1 MDLLE
6 QKAFELIQEK
16 LQEALSEQGFLT
28 PVPMEVENG
37 MAVLF
42 TTGEVG
48 YGLFYETKEKRF
60 VLRSTT
66 MKTVNEP
73 GTFRQLSVWLFDA
86 KENDLSDAQSI
97 ANDFLEIVEG
107 SKRREMV
114 QTAKKKRR
122 KDEES
127 NADPLFFFNR
137 MATVFPELRDEMN
150 EERIVY
156 GQVRPTV
163 FAEQHVAPKVEE
175 LAKKYPESD
184 LLKRIGGIFS
194 DLYAAG
200 DADTRAVIGFGV
212 LNNVK
217 DEGAAKAV
225 AAFFTEGSDLAKV
238 YPHTRKLIG
247 KKLKPEKVKKQK
259 KVEARLGS

>member
-1 MDLLE
+1 ME
-6 QKAFELIQEK
+6 QKAFELIEEK
-16 LQEALSEQGFLT
+16 LQAALAEQGFLS
-28 PVPMEVENG
+28 PVPMEVEDG

-48 YGLFYETKEKRF
+48 YGLFYETKQKRF
-60 VLRSTT
+60 VLKSTA
-66 MKTVNEP
+66 MKTEKEP
-73 GTFRQLSVWLFDA
+73 GTFRQLAVWLFDGA
-86 KENDLSDAQSI
+86 ENDMNDAQSI

-122 KDEES
+122 KDEEN
-127 NADPLFFFNR
+127 NADPLFFLNR
-137 MATVFPELRDEMN
+137 VAAVFPELRDEMN

-156 GQVRPTV
+156 GQVRPAI
-163 FAEQHVAPKVEE
+163 FARDRVAPKVEE

-184 LLKRIGGIFS
+184 TVKRLSEIFS

-200 DADTRAVIGFGV
+200 DLSTRAVIQFGV

-217 DEGAAKAV
+217 DEGAANVLISK
-225 AAFFTEGSDLAKV
+225 FREGCDLAKV
-238 YPHTRKLIG
+238 YPQARKMIG
-247 KKLKPEKVKKQK
+247 KKLKPEKVKKEK
-259 KVEARLGS
+259 KVEARLES